1 MSKVN
6 MYAMLLGKEDQ
17 ALFFI
22 CPGGTIL
29 SVKCPLQ
36 EPIDSAEFHIHT
48 VDVTKVEKER
58 YICYNISLIINDHP
72 TCLSSVVDRSF
83 LQ

>member
-1 MSKVN
+1 MPKVN
-6 MYAMLLGKEDQ
+6 MYAMILGKEDQ

-48 VDVTKVEKER
+48 VDITKVV
-58 YICYNISLIINDHP
+58 YYNNSLIINDHP
-72 TCLSSVVDRSF
+72 TCSSSVVDRSL

>member
-1 MSKVN
+1 MPKVN

-22 CPGGTIL
+22 CTGGIIL

-36 EPIDSAEFHIHT
+36 EPIDSAEFYIHT
-48 VDVTKVEKER
+48 VDVTKVEKEI
-58 YICYNISLIINDHP
+58 YML
-72 TCLSSVVDRSF
+72 
-83 LQ
+83 